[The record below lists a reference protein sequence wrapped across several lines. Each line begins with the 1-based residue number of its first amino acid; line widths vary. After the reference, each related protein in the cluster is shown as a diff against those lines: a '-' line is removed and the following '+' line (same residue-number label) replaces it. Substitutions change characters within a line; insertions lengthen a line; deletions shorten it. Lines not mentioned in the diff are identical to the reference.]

1 MTKIA
6 DLALFNVYNNLWIT
20 LGQGVHLE
28 LQLATASTLRGSHP
42 WSNLIWANKGSIETA
57 LRDMENNRGHGV

>member
-6 DLALFNVYNNLWIT
+6 DLVRFNVHNQLWIT
-20 LGQGVHLE
+20 LGQEVHLE
-28 LQLATASTLRGSHP
+28 LRLATASTLCESRP
-42 WSNLIWANKGSIETA
+42 RSNLIWANKSTIETA